1 MKISILLPYK
11 ENYSPTYPGAVSLFI
26 KQTLKYSKYKKFIKI
41 FGSTNFKKKLSKN
54 YHNLKIGKKFI
65 LSKNNEYINEFIKVE
80 EKEKSNLIEIHN
92 RPKYIFKIYNHF
104 KKPNIFFYF
113 HNDPLSMKGSSTVDE
128 RKKILNYCKKIFFNS
143 NWSKNRFLD
152 GIEIKNFEKEK
163 LIISYQSAEHRK
175 INLAKKQ
182 KIITFIGKLNRSKG
196 YDLFGKAVLKILNK
210 YPDWKSIVI
219 GDEPRDKI
227 FFQHKNFKNLGF
239 AKYDKVLSVLKK
251 TSISVISSRWEEPFG
266 RTSLESAAMG
276 CAVIISNRGGLPETI
291 TNGIILK
298 KLNSDEIFK
307 QIDKLIKNRKKRILY
322 QKKSHKNFFLT
333 HKYVTKIIDNERND
347 FITNLR
353 NFHLTGIK
361 NLKII
366 HVTNFNQRFEG
377 RLFYNT
383 GKRINNGFIKLGH
396 SVLEISDR
404 DITHYNKSITDF
416 DGKKN
421 LNNFLYNTYSNYKPD
436 LIILGHADKIS
447 NHTLNKIRAENP
459 NIKIAQWFLDPLI
472 VNGPDYKKNQSRFLD
487 KYEVCDANFLTTYPK
502 AINFLKNRNSCY
514 FIPNPADSSMEVL
527 NNSSKN
533 CKNDIFFALSHG
545 VHRGT
550 LKSGK
555 TDERVE
561 VLKKIMRN
569 KDIKYDFYG
578 IENIQP
584 IWAENFIKRISN
596 SKMGL
601 NLSRGKP
608 TKYYSSDRIAQFV
621 GNGLVT
627 FIHKDT
633 KYEDFFSKD
642 EMVFYKNTD
651 DLIKKILSIK
661 KNDNLRK
668 KIARKG
674 KYKYLKYF
682 NSKLVADYIL
692 KKTFNLKYKNKFK
705 WEIKS

>member
-11 ENYSPTYPGAVSLFI
+11 ENYSPSYPGAVSLFI
-26 KQTLKYSKYKKFIKI
+26 KQTLKYSKYKNYIEV
-41 FGSTNFKKKLSKN
+41 FGSTNFKDKLSKN
-54 YHNLKIGKKFI
+54 YYNLKIGSKFI
-65 LSKNNEYINEFIKVE
+65 WSKNNEYINEFIKVE
-80 EKEKSNLIEIHN
+80 ENNKSDLIEIHN
-92 RPKYIFKIYNHF
+92 RPKYIFRIHNYF
-104 KKPNIFFYF
+104 KNRNIFFYF
-113 HNDPLSMKGSSTVDE
+113 HNDPLSMKGSANIDE

-143 NWSKNRFLD
+143 NWSKNRFLEGLD
-152 GIEIKNFEKEK
+152 INNIEKDK
-163 LIISYQSAEHRK
+163 LIISYQSAERK
-175 INLAKKQ
+175 NVNIKNKK

-196 YDLFGKAVLKILNK
+196 YDLFGKAVIKILNK
-210 YPDWKSIVI
+210 YPDWKAIVI

-227 FFQHKNFKNLGF
+227 FFKHKNFKNLGF
-239 AKYDKVLSVLKK
+239 SKYNKVISVLKSA
-251 TSISVISSRWEEPFG
+251 SISVVSSRWEEPFG

-276 CAVIISNRGGLPETI
+276 CAIIISNRGGLPETI

-298 KLNSDEIFK
+298 NLSSDEIYK
-307 QIDKLIKNRKKRILY
+307 QIEKLIINKKKRNLL
-322 QKKSHKNFFLT
+322 QRKSYKNFFLT
-333 HKYVTKIIDNERND
+333 HRYVTNIIDNERND
-347 FITNLR
+347 FAQINRKSLVVQ
-353 NFHLTGIK
+353 NK
-361 NLKII
+361 KLKII
-366 HVTNFNQRFEG
+366 HITNFNQRFEG

-404 DITHYNKSITDF
+404 DITHFNKSFADY
-416 DGKKN
+416 DGKKK
-421 LNNFLYNTYSNYKPD
+421 LNNFLYNTYVNYKPD

-447 NHTLNKIRAENP
+447 NDTLTKIRLDSP

-472 VNGPDYKKNQSRFLD
+472 VNGPDYKKNRLRFMD
-487 KYEVCDANFLTTYPK
+487 KYNVCDANFLTTFPK
-502 AINFLKNRNSCY
+502 AISFLKNKNSCY

-527 NNSSKN
+527 NNHAKN

-550 LKSGK
+550 LKFGK
-555 TDERVE
+555 TDERIE
-561 VLKKIMRN
+561 VLKKIMKN
-569 KDIKYDFYG
+569 KNIKYDFYG

-584 IWAENFIKRISN
+584 VWAENFIKRISN

-633 KYEDFFSKD
+633 KYEDFFSND
-642 EMVFYKNTD
+642 EMILYKNTD
-651 DLIKKILSIK
+651 DLIKKILLLK
-661 KNDNLRK
+661 KNDKLRK
-668 KIARKG
+668 KIGRKG

-682 NSKLVADYIL
+682 NSTLVADYIL
-692 KKTFNLKYKNKFK
+692 KKTFNTKYKKRFVWENK
-705 WEIKS
+705 